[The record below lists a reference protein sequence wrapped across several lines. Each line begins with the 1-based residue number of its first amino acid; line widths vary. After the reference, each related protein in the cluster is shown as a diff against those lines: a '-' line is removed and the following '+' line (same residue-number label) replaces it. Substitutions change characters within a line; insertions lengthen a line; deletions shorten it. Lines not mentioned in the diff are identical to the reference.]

1 MKFEIVDHGSNG
13 FYQALALRDEVLRAP
28 LGLFFSGED
37 ILAEKEYH
45 HFILS
50 VEGRVLATAQM
61 LPIQKSIYKMR
72 QVAVDFEFQSQGLG
86 SKLIEFIENWS
97 VNNSIDKI
105 VLHAR
110 ETAIEFYKK
119 RRYEIIGDVFTEVGI
134 PHFFMEKHI
143 SS

>member
-1 MKFEIVDHGSNG
+1 MKFQIVDHGSTEY
-13 FYQALALRDEVLRAP
+13 YQALALRDEVLRAP

-37 ILAEKEYH
+37 IRSEKDYL
-45 HFILS
+45 HFIS
-50 VEGRVLATAQM
+50 SFEGRVLATAQM
-61 LPIQKSIYKMR
+61 LPIEKGIYKMR

-86 SKLIEFIENWS
+86 SKLIEFIENWA

-110 ETAIEFYKK
+110 ETAVEFYEK
-119 RRYEIIGDVFTEVGI
+119 RCYEIIGDVFTEVGI